1 MDLSAE
7 CIQRHLEQIAELG
20 WDSAAGTGLLE
31 QLRRC
36 VVRPL
41 VRRAGLTGPAAE
53 QAESSGWAA
62 AWDALR
68 RPSARTAEN
77 PAGMAW
83 VAAARAIRS
92 EADGAMGP
100 LVGPWAA
107 TSGGVGNDPRTQAG
121 PARSPGHRRARPAVC
136 ADSPSVDRT
145 SLGPLLERVVRRLVH
160 SGWEPVEVRELV
172 AALAEHS
179 THSPTVGAAVRW
191 RLASRQLGV
200 PEWRARRLASL
211 LVGGTEGP
219 GLLDLVLR
227 HGPGILDHE
236 AVTDAVLAT
245 TNSWSAV
252 PEAHL
257 AYLRSALP
265 GTDDTSVPSPARR
278 ALPDICADDTP
289 SVAIWG

>member
-7 CIQRHLEQIAELG
+7 RIQGQLEQIAELG
-20 WDSAAGTGLLE
+20 WDSEAGTGLLE

-68 RPSARTAEN
+68 RPTAGTAEN

-83 VAAARAIRS
+83 VAVARAIRS
-92 EADGAMGP
+92 EVDGALGP
-100 LVGPWAA
+100 LVDPWAA
-107 TSGGVGNDPRTQAG
+107 TSGVVRAGPRTHAG
-121 PARSPGHRRARPAVC
+121 PAPSHWHRPPEPAVRVDPPL
-136 ADSPSVDRT
+136 ADRT
-145 SLGPLLERVVRRLVH
+145 SLGPLLERVVRPLVH

-179 THSPTVGAAVRW
+179 RHSPTVGAAVRW
-191 RLASRQLGV
+191 RLVARLQGV

-211 LVGGTEGP
+211 LVGGAEGP
-219 GLLDLVLR
+219 GVLVLMLR

-236 AVTDAVLAT
+236 AVTAAVLAT

-265 GTDDTSVPSPARR
+265 GTDDDSVPTPARWAVPGTR
-278 ALPDICADDTP
+278 TDDTP
-289 SVAIWG
+289 WVAI